1 MDTKLPQPSFP
12 KGMRLLQASL
22 MNERRTKK
30 HKLHHLFW
38 ECTLRCNVSCLHCG
52 SDCRAVAE
60 TKDMPLED
68 FLAVLDDISTVM
80 DPNTIVVQTTG
91 GEPLVRKDI
100 VECGRAIRERGFHW
114 AMVSNGLLLDEQMG
128 IRLLDAGLESIA
140 ISMDGF
146 ENDHN
151 WMRGHKLSFACAER
165 AVKFLVGKNLVWDVI
180 TCVNQK
186 TIGYLEEFKRY
197 LIDLGVKKWRIFT
210 IVPMGRAALYPELQL
225 GDEQFRQVMDFIAAT
240 RKEKSINL
248 SFSCEDFLGDYEY
261 EVRNSPFFCQSG
273 VNVASILADGSISG
287 CLSMR
292 SNYHQGNIYKDRFT
306 DVWENKFQE
315 YRNREWMHTDQCSDC
330 KMWDFCLGNG
340 LHLRD
345 DEGKL
350 MLCKYK

>member
-1 MDTKLPQPSFP
+1 METKLPQPSFP
-12 KGMRLLQASL
+12 KGMRLLQTSL
-22 MNERRTKK
+22 INEKRTKK
-30 HKLHHLFW
+30 HVLHNLFW
-38 ECTLRCNVSCLHCG
+38 ECTLRCNASCLHCG
-52 SDCRAVAE
+52 SDCRSVAE

-68 FLAVLDDISTVM
+68 FLAVLDDVRSVM
-80 DPNTIVVQTTG
+80 DPSKIVVQTTG

-100 VECGRAIRERGFHW
+100 VECGKAIRERGFHW

-128 IRLLDAGLESIA
+128 NRLLDAGLESIA
-140 ISMDGF
+140 ISLDGF

-151 WMRGHKLSFACAER
+151 WMRGNKMSFACAER
-165 AVKFLVGKNLVWDVI
+165 AIKFLVGKKLVWDVI

-186 TIGYLEEFKRY
+186 TIRYLEEFKRY
-197 LIDLGVKKWRIFT
+197 LIDMGVKKWRIFT
-210 IVPMGRAALYPELQL
+210 IAPMGRAALYPELQL
-225 GDEQFRQVMDFIAAT
+225 SDEQFRQVMDFIAAT

-261 EVRNSPFFCQSG
+261 EVRDAPFFCQSG

-306 DVWENKFQE
+306 DIWENKFQE
-315 YRNREWMHTDQCSDC
+315 YRNREWMHTEQCSDC

-345 DEGKL
+345 NEGRL

>member
-22 MNERRTKK
+22 INKRRTTE

-68 FLAVLDDISTVM
+68 FLAVLDDISSVM
-80 DPNTIVVQTTG
+80 DPNTIIIQTTG

-100 VECGRAIRERGFHW
+100 VECGKAIRERGFHW

-128 IRLLDAGLESIA
+128 TRLLDAGLESIA
-140 ISMDGF
+140 ISLDGF
-146 ENDHN
+146 EQDHN
-151 WMRGHKLSFACAER
+151 WMRGHKMSFACAER
-165 AVKFLVGKNLVWDVI
+165 AIKFLVGKKLVWDVI

-186 TIGYLEEFKRY
+186 TFGYLEEFKHY
-197 LIDLGVKKWRIFT
+197 LIGMGVKKWRIFT
-210 IVPMGRAALYPELQL
+210 IAPMGRAALYPELQL
-225 GDEQFRQVMDFIAAT
+225 SDEQFRQVMDFIAAT

-248 SFSCEDFLGDYEY
+248 SFSCEDFLGEYEY
-261 EVRNSPFFCQSG
+261 EVRSAPFFCQSG

-292 SNYHQGNIYKDRFT
+292 SNYHQGNIYKERFT

-315 YRNREWMHTDQCSDC
+315 YRDREWMHTDQCSDC

-345 DEGKL
+345 NDGKL